1 MLHSDIS
8 REKKKLSYFKCSNE
22 CGFLGFHM
30 PPKMPRFLNMIRP
43 LSLHT
48 FGLLF
53 SVLLKMVT
61 WFALLLPHWFWI
73 DNECNFRI
81 KSIKFNESFWEG
93 PFYRP
98 FSRPLRLKNS
108 LVKSSQFWTWLW
120 LEKQNKTCQFS
131 NCWLTAVF
139 KLLSILT
146 YPSSNFKA
154 IS

>member
-1 MLHSDIS
+1 MRI
-8 REKKKLSYFKCSNE
+8 
-22 CGFLGFHM
+22 
-30 PPKMPRFLNMIRP
+30 
-43 LSLHT
+43 
-48 FGLLF
+48 FGLPHAPENASILEHDLAFITSHFWSLF
-53 SVLLKMVT
+53 SVFLKMVT
-61 WFALLLPHWFWI
+61 WFSLLLPHWFWI

-120 LEKQNKTCQFS
+120 TEKQNKTCQFS

-139 KLLSILT
+139 KLLSILST
-146 YPSSNFKA
+146 RLVILRQFLENLFFREF
-154 IS
+154 